1 LAPGS
6 ARRTSERHSPDHV
19 ASDEE
24 RGLDVRHRYAYDLVR
39 DYAEPSHRLLDVGS
53 GEGYGSTILMP
64 FVASYAGI
72 DVSADAVA
80 KANERYGSDNVVF
93 QEYDG
98 LTIPHPNGS
107 FDLITSYQVIEH
119 VADVPRYVAEMR
131 RVGRPGGYVLV
142 TTPNRK
148 LRLAEGERP
157 WNRYHLREYDA
168 EGLRE
173 ILTVAFDDVAIYG
186 IRGSEEM
193 ERLERR
199 RLARARRYA
208 KLDRFGLRHRL
219 PETVDARI
227 RRLLRRHRET
237 TSVQPD
243 TLSLAA
249 MWRSGDN
256 LDMSLDLLA
265 VARV

>member
-1 LAPGS
+1 LAPGN

-39 DYAEPSHRLLDVGS
+39 DYAETQYRLLDVGS
-53 GEGYGSTILMP
+53 GEGYGSTILAP
-64 FVASYAGI
+64 LVASYVGI
-72 DVSADAVA
+72 DVSSDAVA
-80 KANERYGSDNVVF
+80 DARGRYGSDSVSF

-98 LTIPHPNGS
+98 LTIPHTDGS
-107 FDLITSYQVIEH
+107 FELITSFQVIEH

-131 RVGRPGGYVLV
+131 RVCRSGGHVLI

-148 LRLAEGERP
+148 LRLADGERP

-168 EGLRE
+168 HGLRE
-173 ILTVAFDDVAIYG
+173 ILMGAFDDVAIYG
-186 IRGSEEM
+186 IRSSEEM
-193 ERLERR
+193 ERLERT

-219 PETVDARI
+219 PEAADARI
-227 RRLLRRHRET
+227 RRLLRRHREAKAV
-237 TSVQPD
+237 SPD
-243 TLSLAA
+243 KFSLSG
-249 MWRSGDN
+249 MWRSTDD
-256 LDMSLDLLA
+256 LDSALDLLA